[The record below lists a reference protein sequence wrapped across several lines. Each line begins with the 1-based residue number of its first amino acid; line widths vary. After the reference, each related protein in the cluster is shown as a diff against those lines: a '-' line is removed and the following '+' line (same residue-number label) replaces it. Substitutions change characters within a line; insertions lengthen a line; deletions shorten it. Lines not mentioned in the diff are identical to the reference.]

1 VFWPFFCSGVA
12 GDGLVRNGWD
22 RVIDNLYIE
31 KLKERVAALESDIA
45 NPALASNQKKFRDV
59 VKEHLRT
66 RRILEKATGYLRIK
80 RDFDEHRELLSNDSA
95 DPDLKALAS
104 EEFAELEAALPK
116 AEKELQAAM
125 LPPDPNDERDV
136 IMEIRAGTGG
146 EEASLFAA
154 DLFRMY
160 SRYCEGRNWKV
171 SVIDASSSSIGGYKE
186 VVCSVQ
192 GNQVYSV
199 MKYESGCHRVQR
211 VPVTE
216 SSGRIHTSAATVAVL
231 PEVDEMDDIVI
242 PADELR
248 VDIFCSSG
256 PGGQGVN
263 TTYSAVRV
271 THLPT
276 GLVAQSQDERSQH
289 RNKEKAL
296 SVLKARLLD
305 WKQRQEEERSGN
317 LRRTQ
322 IGSGDRSE
330 KIRTYNFPQ
339 NRLTDHRINYTIYTL
354 NRVMEGGIDELI
366 QALRDHDLAL
376 RVKKEMAA
384 AKL

>member
-1 VFWPFFCSGVA
+1 MDA
-12 GDGLVRNGWD
+12 A
-22 RVIDNLYIE
+22 YIA
-31 KLKERVAALESDIA
+31 KLASRLARLEADIA
-45 NPALASNQKKFRDV
+45 NPAVAANQKRFRDA
-59 VKEHLRT
+59 VKEHARLR
-66 RRILEKATGYLRIK
+66 RVMEKADVYMRLR
-80 RDFDEHRELLSNDSA
+80 RDVEEHQELLSNDGA
-95 DPDLKALAS
+95 DPDLKALAA
-104 EEFAELEAALPK
+104 EEVAGLEAALLK

-125 LPPDPNDERDV
+125 LPPDPNDERNV

-160 SRYCEGRNWKV
+160 SRFCEGRGWKV
-171 SVIDASSSSIGGYKE
+171 SVIDASPSAVGGYKE
-186 VVCSVQ
+186 VICSVA
-192 GNQVYSV
+192 GNQVYGV
-199 MKYESGCHRVQR
+199 LKYESGCHRVQR

-216 SSGRIHTSAATVAVL
+216 ASGRIHTSAATVAVL
-231 PEVDEMDDIVI
+231 PEADEMDDVVI
-242 PADELR
+242 PAEELR

-289 RNKEKAL
+289 RNKDKAL
-296 SVLKARLLD
+296 GVLKARLLD
-305 WKQRQEEERSGN
+305 WRRRQEEERSGN

-339 NRLTDHRINYTIYTL
+339 NRLTDHRINFTIYTL
-354 NRVMEGGIDELI
+354 TRVMEGEIDGLI
-366 QALRDHDLAL
+366 DALRDHDVEL
-376 RVKKEMAA
+376 RVKEEMAA
-384 AKL
+384 ASP

>member
-1 VFWPFFCSGVA
+1 
-12 GDGLVRNGWD
+12 
-22 RVIDNLYIE
+22 
-31 KLKERVAALESDIA
+31 
-45 NPALASNQKKFRDV
+45 

-160 SRYCEGRNWKV
+160 SRYCEGRGWKV

-231 PEVDEMDDIVI
+231 PEVDEYDVFGGACDAF
-242 PADELR
+242 ADR
-248 VDIFCSSG
+248 AGGAKSG
-256 PGGQGVN
+256 
-263 TTYSAVRV
+263 
-271 THLPT
+271 
-276 GLVAQSQDERSQH
+276 
-289 RNKEKAL
+289 
-296 SVLKARLLD
+296 
-305 WKQRQEEERSGN
+305 
-317 LRRTQ
+317 
-322 IGSGDRSE
+322 
-330 KIRTYNFPQ
+330 
-339 NRLTDHRINYTIYTL
+339 
-354 NRVMEGGIDELI
+354 
-366 QALRDHDLAL
+366 
-376 RVKKEMAA
+376 
-384 AKL
+384 